1 MLERIDKARL
11 IEEVRARLE
20 QQLER
25 VTQAQKSTQAGV
37 VHEDNRAEGDKDMR
51 STEASYVARGQ
62 ALRVVELHEE
72 VRLMAQVQV
81 KRFEEGDPVAWGALF
96 TLEDESGTFS
106 HHLLTPGGAGLS
118 LKVPL
123 RAAEGGA
130 RGAPRAPGEPETGT
144 NSEEIT
150 LSLVS
155 ARSPLGQA
163 LLGLSAGDLVNL
175 DAETTSREWTLV
187 EVA

>member
-1 MLERIDKARL
+1 MLERIDKKRL
-11 IEEVRARLE
+11 LGEVRARLE
-20 QQLER
+20 EQLER
-25 VTQAQKSTQAGV
+25 VTQAQRATQAGV

-72 VRLMAQVQV
+72 VRLMTLVQA
-81 KRFEEGDPVAWGALF
+81 KRFTAETPVAWGALF
-96 TLEDESGTFS
+96 TLEDEHGALS

-118 LKVPL
+118 LKVAL
-123 RAAEGGA
+123 SDA
-130 RGAPRAPGEPETGT
+130 
-144 NSEEIT
+144 EEIT

-163 LLGLSAGDLVNL
+163 LLGLSSGDTVNL
-175 DAETTSREWTLV
+175 DGETTSREWALV